1 MKINNQIIFYMID
14 ISEDIE
20 KYYAFIIN
28 THNQISEQEIINRDD
43 YEEAMSLFESNYGVH
58 DWGSSPSPEIEA
70 IGYNSY
76 EVENTKFQELIM
88 EWQKVFLN
96 MDVVSSVSKIVS
108 WNGQLP
114 DNSDFGIYKKTLELL
129 K

>member
-1 MKINNQIIFYMID
+1 MVYYSCYEARISNQ
-14 ISEDIE
+14 
-20 KYYAFIIN
+20 
-28 THNQISEQEIINRDD
+28 
-43 YEEAMSLFESNYGVH
+43 
-58 DWGSSPSPEIEA
+58 PSPEIEA

-108 WNGQLP
+108 WDGQLP
-114 DNSDFGIYKKTLELL
+114 DDSDLGIYKKTLELL